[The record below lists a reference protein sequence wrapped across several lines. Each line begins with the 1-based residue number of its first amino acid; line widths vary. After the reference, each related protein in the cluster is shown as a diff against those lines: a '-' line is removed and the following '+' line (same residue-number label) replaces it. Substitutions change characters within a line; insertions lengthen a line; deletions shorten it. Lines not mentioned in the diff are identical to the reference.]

1 MVKSL
6 QDKEL
11 IAESGRLNVPGNPIL
26 YVTTDKFLES
36 MGLRSLKDLPP
47 LEEFELSEEE
57 LAELRSRISM

>member
-1 MVKSL
+1 
-6 QDKEL
+6 
-11 IAESGRLNVPGNPIL
+11 LNVPGNPIL